1 MVKYKKNRDTYEYRE
16 NTVETNYDSSLVYI
30 CICTENTLNKELKKP
45 SDKRFLFTSDTHKF
59 FLDFNGK
66 RYELNLSGE
75 RDGIKKEEI
84 LKIVEENN
92 FVKRETLDEYINK
105 VNETILT
112 LLSEYVNISQL
123 GEIKEN
129 MEKIIDR
136 LDGLECWDEF
146 NQEDSE

>member
-1 MVKYKKNRDTYEYRE
+1 MAKYKKNRDTYEYRK
-16 NTVETNYDSSLVYI
+16 NTVEINYDSGLVYI

-75 RDGIKKEEI
+75 GGGIKKEEI

-92 FVKRETLDEYINK
+92 FVKSETLGECINK
-105 VNETILT
+105 VNEMVLT
-112 LLSEYVNISQL
+112 LFSEM
-123 GEIKEN
+123 EEN
-129 MEKIIDR
+129 VKKITDR
-136 LDGLECWDEF
+136 LDELECWDEF